1 MKLSSVDYYLDWP
14 VSIKLKNL
22 REFIITNLE
31 KKGDLIRWSIVDIQD
46 SIDSFG
52 TKKLK
57 NKKNINFFSY
67 NLYFNS
73 NFVF

>member
-1 MKLSSVDYYLDWP
+1 MKLSSVDYHLDWP

-22 REFIITNLE
+22 RIFIIEDLE
-31 KKGDLIRWSIVDIQD
+31 KKGDLIRWSIVDIQN

-57 NKKNINFFSY
+57 IKAVVAN
-67 NLYFNS
+67 
-73 NFVF
+73 

>member
-1 MKLSSVDYYLDWP
+1 MKLSSVDYHLDWP
-14 VSIKLKNL
+14 VSIKLENL

-31 KKGDLIRWSIVDIQD
+31 KKGDLIRWSIVDIQN

-57 NKKNINFFSY
+57 IKAVI
-67 NLYFNS
+67 S
-73 NFVF
+73 N

>member
-22 REFIITNLE
+22 REFIIKNLE

-46 SIDSFG
+46 SIDSLG

-57 NKKNINFFSY
+57 IKAVLAN
-67 NLYFNS
+67 
-73 NFVF
+73 

>member
-1 MKLSSVDYYLDWP
+1 MKLSSVDLDLDWP

-31 KKGDLIRWSIVDIQD
+31 KKGAVIRWSIVDIQN

-57 NKKNINFFSY
+57 IKAVIAN
-67 NLYFNS
+67 
-73 NFVF
+73 

>member
-1 MKLSSVDYYLDWP
+1 MKLSSVDYYLNWP

-22 REFIITNLE
+22 RKFIIANLE
-31 KKGDLIRWSIVDIQD
+31 KKGDLIRWSIDDIQN

-57 NKKNINFFSY
+57 IKAVIAN
-67 NLYFNS
+67 
-73 NFVF
+73 

>member
-22 REFIITNLE
+22 REFIIANLE
-31 KKGDLIRWSIVDIQD
+31 KKGDLIRWSIVDFQN
-46 SIDSFG
+46 STDSFG

-57 NKKNINFFSY
+57 IKAVLAN
-67 NLYFNS
+67 
-73 NFVF
+73 

>member
-22 REFIITNLE
+22 REFIIINLE
-31 KKGDLIRWSIVDIQD
+31 KKGDLIRWSIVDIQN

-57 NKKNINFFSY
+57 IKAVLAY
-67 NLYFNS
+67 
-73 NFVF
+73 

>member
-1 MKLSSVDYYLDWP
+1 MKLSSVDYYLNWP
-14 VSIKLKNL
+14 ISIKLKNL

-31 KKGDLIRWSIVDIQD
+31 KKGDLIRWSIVDIQN

-57 NKKNINFFSY
+57 IKAVLAN
-67 NLYFNS
+67 
-73 NFVF
+73 

>member
-1 MKLSSVDYYLDWP
+1 MKLSSVDFYLNWP

-31 KKGDLIRWSIVDIQD
+31 KKGELIRWSIVDIQN
-46 SIDSFG
+46 SIDSIG

-57 NKKNINFFSY
+57 IKAVLANKKI
-67 NLYFNS
+67 
-73 NFVF
+73 

>member
-14 VSIKLKNL
+14 VSIKLKDL
-22 REFIITNLE
+22 RKYIIANLE
-31 KKGDLIRWSIVDIQD
+31 KKGDLIRWSIVDIQN

-57 NKKNINFFSY
+57 IKAVLAN
-67 NLYFNS
+67 
-73 NFVF
+73 

>member
-22 REFIITNLE
+22 RKFIIANLE
-31 KKGDLIRWSIVDIQD
+31 KKGDLIRWSIVDIQN
-46 SIDSFG
+46 SVDSFG

-57 NKKNINFFSY
+57 IKAVLAK
-67 NLYFNS
+67 
-73 NFVF
+73 

>member
-1 MKLSSVDYYLDWP
+1 MKLSSIDYCLDWP

-22 REFIITNLE
+22 REFIISNLE
-31 KKGDLIRWSIVDIQD
+31 KKGDLIRWSIVDIQN

-57 NKKNINFFSY
+57 IKVVLAN
-67 NLYFNS
+67 
-73 NFVF
+73 

>member
-31 KKGDLIRWSIVDIQD
+31 KKGDLIRWSIVDIQN
-46 SIDSFG
+46 SVDSFG
-52 TKKLK
+52 TKKLRIK
-57 NKKNINFFSY
+57 AVLAN
-67 NLYFNS
+67 
-73 NFVF
+73 

>member
-14 VSIKLKNL
+14 VSIKLENL
-22 REFIITNLE
+22 RRFIIANLE
-31 KKGDLIRWSIVDIQD
+31 KKGDLIRWSIVDIQN

-57 NKKNINFFSY
+57 IKAVLAN
-67 NLYFNS
+67 
-73 NFVF
+73 

>member
-1 MKLSSVDYYLDWP
+1 MKLSSVDFYLDWP

-22 REFIITNLE
+22 RGFIIANLE
-31 KKGDLIRWSIVDIQD
+31 KKGDVIRWSIVDIQN

-57 NKKNINFFSY
+57 IKAVLVN
-67 NLYFNS
+67 
-73 NFVF
+73 

>member
-22 REFIITNLE
+22 RKYIISNLE
-31 KKGDLIRWSIVDIQD
+31 KKGDLIRWSIVDIQN

-57 NKKNINFFSY
+57 IKAVIAN
-67 NLYFNS
+67 
-73 NFVF
+73 

>member
-1 MKLSSVDYYLDWP
+1 MKLSSVDVYLDWP

-31 KKGDLIRWSIVDIQD
+31 QKGDVIRWSIVDIQN

-57 NKKNINFFSY
+57 IKAVLVNKRI
-67 NLYFNS
+67 
-73 NFVF
+73 

>member
-1 MKLSSVDYYLDWP
+1 MKLSSIDYYLDWP

-31 KKGDLIRWSIVDIQD
+31 KKGDLIRWSIVDIQN
-46 SIDSFG
+46 STDSFG

-57 NKKNINFFSY
+57 IKATLAN
-67 NLYFNS
+67 
-73 NFVF
+73 

>member
-1 MKLSSVDYYLDWP
+1 MKLSSVDYHLEWP

-31 KKGDLIRWSIVDIQD
+31 KKGDLIRWSIVDIQN

-52 TKKLK
+52 SKKLK
-57 NKKNINFFSY
+57 VFC
-67 NLYFNS
+67 S
-73 NFVF
+73 N

>member
-1 MKLSSVDYYLDWP
+1 MKLSSVGYYLDWP
-14 VSIKLKNL
+14 ASINVKNL

-31 KKGDLIRWSIVDIQD
+31 KKGDLIRWSIVDIQN

-57 NKKNINFFSY
+57 IKAVLAI
-67 NLYFNS
+67 
-73 NFVF
+73 